1 MEELEERIKRELTER
16 INKIREYKG
25 LTGKALA
32 IEIDMKYS
40 TMNNY
45 LNGKQKP
52 TAEFICRILSK
63 YLDISAE
70 WLMRGEGTMLRK
82 ESQEKQLI
90 KELADIKVKLLVS
103 EGITKKLTEIVQ
115 GRMNEPVDGEIKSN
129 VG

>member
-1 MEELEERIKRELTER
+1 MVMEELVDR

-25 LTGKALA
+25 LTSKALA
-32 IEIDMKYS
+32 FEIDMKYS

-45 LNGKQKP
+45 LNGKQMP
-52 TAEFICRILSK
+52 TAEFLGRILSK

-70 WLMRGEGTMLRK
+70 WLMRGEGAMIRK

-90 KELADIKVKLLVS
+90 KELADLKIKLLVS

-115 GRMNEPVDGEIKSN
+115 ARMTEEDGNIKSN
-129 VG
+129 V

>member
-1 MEELEERIKRELTER
+1 MGIEELVER

-25 LTGKALA
+25 LTSKALA
-32 IEIDMKYS
+32 SEIDMKYS

-45 LNGKQKP
+45 LNGKQMP

-70 WLMRGEGTMLRK
+70 WLMRGEGAMIKK

-90 KELADIKVKLLVS
+90 KELADLKVKLLVS
-103 EGITKKLTEIVQ
+103 EGITQKLTEIVQ
-115 GRMNEPVDGEIKSN
+115 ARMAEEDGNIKSN

>member
-1 MEELEERIKRELTER
+1 MDELVDR

-25 LTGKALA
+25 LTSKALA
-32 IEIDMKYS
+32 FEIDMKYS

-45 LNGKQKP
+45 LNGKQMP
-52 TAEFICRILSK
+52 TAEFLGRILYK

-70 WLMRGEGTMLRK
+70 WLMRGEGAMIRK

-90 KELADIKVKLLVS
+90 KELADLKIKLLVS

-115 GRMNEPVDGEIKSN
+115 ARMTEEDVNIKSN
-129 VG
+129 V